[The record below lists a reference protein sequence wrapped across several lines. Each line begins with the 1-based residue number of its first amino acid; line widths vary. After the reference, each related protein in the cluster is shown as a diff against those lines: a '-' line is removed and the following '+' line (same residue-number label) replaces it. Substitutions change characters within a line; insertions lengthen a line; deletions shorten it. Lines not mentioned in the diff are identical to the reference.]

1 MESLLQKQQQASV
14 SDHTTDGT
22 KGKESKIDTPV
33 IETPPGK
40 IQKAKTKKRASCI
53 WSEHRVYGIAL

>member
-22 KGKESKIDTPV
+22 KGKESKIDTPI

-40 IQKAKTKKRASCI
+40 IQKAKTKKQSI
-53 WSEHRVYGIAL
+53 VYMIAYME